1 MAFPP
6 VATRCFFWAILVASV
21 GALAFALIA
30 QYGFGYEPCLLCR
43 YQRVP
48 YWTVI
53 ALCAAALA
61 VPGIDQRGVAWV
73 IAAVFACGAVL
84 AFYHVGVE
92 QNWWKAGACA
102 AQGNLPSSFEAF
114 RDQPF
119 APIAKSCDT
128 IDWTLF
134 GLSMATYNVA
144 VSAALALG
152 AALAARR
159 S

>member
-1 MAFPP
+1 MSFPL
-6 VATRCFFWAILVASV
+6 VTMRCFFWAILVASA
-21 GALAFALIA
+21 GALAFALIS

-43 YQRVP
+43 YQRIP
-48 YWTVI
+48 YWTVV
-53 ALCAAALA
+53 ALSAGALA
-61 VPGIDQRGVAWV
+61 VPGMDERGVAWV
-73 IAAVFACGAVL
+73 IATVFACGGGL

-92 QNWWKAGACA
+92 ENWWKAGACA
-102 AQGNLPSSFEAF
+102 AQVGFPSNFEAF

-144 VSAALALG
+144 ASLALAM
-152 AALAARR
+152 AAAMVARR

>member
-1 MAFPP
+1 MAFSP
-6 VATRCFFWAILVASV
+6 VTTLCFFRAILVVSA
-21 GALAFALIA
+21 GALAFALIS

-43 YQRVP
+43 YQRIP

-53 ALCAAALA
+53 AISAAALA
-61 VPGIDQRGVAWV
+61 VPGMDGRGVAWV
-73 IAAVFACGAVL
+73 IAAVFACGGML

-102 AQGNLPSSFEAF
+102 AQVDFPSNFEAF
-114 RDQPF
+114 RDQPI

-144 VSAALALG
+144 VSAVLAIV